1 LGLVEG
7 WMEQRKVRSDLA
19 WQLGT
24 EVRSRMMMGNGS
36 MLSPAGCNPDCP
48 QLVLRSV
55 KTGESSVLHI
65 FFFFFF
71 GTGSSWWWNEC
82 LERAAERVP
91 RCFYFGV

>member
-1 LGLVEG
+1 MGLVEG

-71 GTGSSWWWNEC
+71 FWH
-82 LERAAERVP
+82 RV
-91 RCFYFGV
+91 VVVVE